1 VRSLTI
7 APVSPSSE
15 AVQAEAIFTAA
26 RRRRRRIRLTTGLIA
41 VVLAGSTAVLLANWP
56 QHKGAPG
63 QLDASAAA
71 LPAVQLPA
79 AQVAWVDYNGRL
91 HIGSLLTGHQRVAAL
106 ASSDPV
112 APLTAAGDHLY
123 WVNAAGTYWQVQSL
137 DLATGKIADL
147 GFGMAVFASADG
159 RQVFIAQTGESL
171 LEFPAAGGRSRS
183 LNLPAGW
190 FVAGLSGDFTS
201 PAAVSGGVLVQASDS
216 ARSSRPTKLAV
227 WDPDS
232 GRLTL
237 ISSGV
242 SANAG
247 LLGAVTPPG
256 ANYSLVAWR
265 QGSCHPGSCALQI
278 TNTATRSTR
287 TIRSPLGHGFAH
299 GVAFSQ
305 DGGELAAFANTFGL
319 RTTRA
324 PAELAIISTRTGAAR
339 LVPRVSL
346 LMGQDVAWARW
357 LPGGKMLLV
366 GGSTFSGAVNSE
378 GLSVWPYY
386 FVHGRDHYIQD
397 SQDVN
402 YSAVVIKP

>member
-7 APVSPSSE
+7 APVNPSSE

-26 RRRRRRIRLTTGLIA
+26 RRRRRRIRLVIGLIA
-41 VVLAGSTAVLLANWP
+41 VVLAGSAAVLLANWP
-56 QHKGAPG
+56 QHNGAPG
-63 QLDASAAA
+63 QPAASAAA
-71 LPAVQLPA
+71 LRAVQLAA

-91 HIGSLLTGHQRVAAL
+91 HIGSLVTGHQRVAA
-106 ASSDPV
+106 AANSDPV
-112 APLTAAGDHLY
+112 VPLIAAGGHLY
-123 WVNAAGTYWQVQSL
+123 WVNTGGTYWQIQSL
-137 DLATGKIADL
+137 DLATGKIASL

-159 RQVFIAQTGESL
+159 LQVFIAQTGESL
-171 LEFPAAGGRSRS
+171 LEFPATGGRSRS

-190 FVAGLSGDFTS
+190 FVAGLSDDFTS

-216 ARSSRPTKLAV
+216 ASNSRPTKLAV
-227 WDPDS
+227 WNPDS

-242 SANAG
+242 SANGG

-256 ANYSLVAWR
+256 ANYSLVAWW
-265 QGSCHPGSCALQI
+265 QGSCYPSSCTLEI

-287 TIRSPLGHGFAH
+287 TLRSPLGHGFAY

-319 RTTRA
+319 STTPA

-346 LMGQDVAWARW
+346 LMGQDIAWARW

-366 GGSTFSGAVNSE
+366 GGSTFSGVVNSKT
-378 GLSVWPYY
+378 LSVRPYY
-386 FVHGRDHYIQD
+386 FAHGRDHYIEV

>member
-1 VRSLTI
+1 LTI
-7 APVSPSSE
+7 APASPSSE
-15 AVQAEAIFTAA
+15 AAQAEAIFAAA
-26 RRRRRRIRLTTGLIA
+26 RLRRRRIRLTIGLIA
-41 VVLAGSTAVLLANWP
+41 VVLAGSAAVLLANWP
-56 QHKGAPG
+56 QHSGAPG
-63 QLDASAAA
+63 QPDASAAA
-71 LPAVQLPA
+71 LRPVQLPA

-91 HIGSLLTGHQRVAAL
+91 HIGSLVTGHQRVAAV
-106 ASSDPV
+106 APSDPV
-112 APLTAAGDHLY
+112 VPLIAAGGNLY
-123 WVNAAGTYWQVQSL
+123 WVSSRGTYSQVQSL
-137 DLATGKIADL
+137 DLATGKIASL
-147 GFGMAVFASADG
+147 GFGMAIFASADG
-159 RQVFIAQTGESL
+159 RQVFIAQTAQSL
-171 LEFPAAGGRSRS
+171 LELPATGGRSRN

-190 FVAGLSGDFTS
+190 FVAGLRSDVTS

-216 ARSSRPTKLAV
+216 ASTRPTKLAV
-227 WDPDS
+227 WNPDS

-242 SANAG
+242 SANGG

-256 ANYSLVAWR
+256 ANYSLVAWWH
-265 QGSCHPGSCALQI
+265 GSCYPSSCALEI

-287 TIRSPLGHGFAH
+287 TLRSPLGYGFAY
-299 GVAFSQ
+299 GVAFSP
-305 DGGELAAFANTFGL
+305 DGSDLAAFANT
-319 RTTRA
+319 RRISTAPA

-346 LMGQDVAWARW
+346 LIGEDIAWARW

-366 GGSTFSGAVNSE
+366 GGLTFSGVVNSE
-378 GLSVWPYY
+378 TLSVRPYY

>member
-1 VRSLTI
+1 MRSLTI
-7 APVSPSSE
+7 APVNPISE
-15 AVQAEAIFTAA
+15 AAQAEAIFTAA
-26 RRRRRRIRLTTGLIA
+26 RRRIRRIRLTIGLIA
-41 VVLAGSTAVLLANWP
+41 VVLAGSAAALLANWP
-56 QHKGAPG
+56 QHSGAPG
-63 QLDASAAA
+63 QPDASAAA
-71 LPAVQLPA
+71 LRPVQLPA
-79 AQVAWVDYNGRL
+79 AQVAWVDYNGSL
-91 HIGSLLTGHQRVAAL
+91 HIGNLVTGHQRVAAV
-106 ASSDPV
+106 APSDPV
-112 APLTAAGDHLY
+112 VPLIAAGDHLY
-123 WVNAAGTYWQVQSL
+123 WVNTGGTYWQIQSL
-137 DLATGKIADL
+137 DLATGRITNL

-159 RQVFIAQTGESL
+159 LQVFIAQTGERL
-171 LEFPAAGGRSRS
+171 LEFPATGGRSRS

-190 FVAGLSGDFTS
+190 FVAGLSDDFTS

-216 ARSSRPTKLAV
+216 ASSSRPTKLAV
-227 WDPDS
+227 WNPDS

-242 SANAG
+242 GANGG

-256 ANYSLVAWR
+256 ANYSLVAWW
-265 QGSCHPGSCALQI
+265 QGSCYPNSCTLEI

-287 TIRSPLGHGFAH
+287 TLRSPLGHGFAY

-305 DGGELAAFANTFGL
+305 DGGALAAFANT
-319 RTTRA
+319 RRISTAPA

-346 LMGQDVAWARW
+346 LMGEDIAWARW

-366 GGSTFSGAVNSE
+366 GGLTFSGVVNSE
-378 GLSVWPYY
+378 TLSVRPYY
-386 FVHGRDHYIQD
+386 FAHGRDHYIED

>member
-1 VRSLTI
+1 LTI
-7 APVSPSSE
+7 APVNPSSE
-15 AVQAEAIFTAA
+15 TVQAEAIFTAA

-41 VVLAGSTAVLLANWP
+41 VVLAGSVAVLLANWP
-56 QHKGAPG
+56 QHNGAPG
-63 QLDASAAA
+63 KPDASAA
-71 LPAVQLPA
+71 LRAVQLPA
-79 AQVAWVDYNGRL
+79 AQVAWVDYTGRL
-91 HIGSLLTGHQRVAAL
+91 HIGSLVTGHQRVAAV

-112 APLTAAGDHLY
+112 VPLTAAGDHLY
-123 WVNAAGTYWQVQSL
+123 WVNTGGTYWQIQSL
-137 DLATGKIADL
+137 DLATGKIASL
-147 GFGMAVFASADG
+147 GFGMAVFASANG

-171 LEFPAAGGRSRS
+171 LELPAAGGRSRS

-190 FVAGLSGDFTS
+190 FVAGLSDDFTS

-216 ARSSRPTKLAV
+216 ASSSRPTKLAV
-227 WDPDS
+227 WNPDS

-242 SANAG
+242 SANGG

-256 ANYSLVAWR
+256 ANYSLVAWW
-265 QGSCHPGSCALQI
+265 QGSCYPSSCALQI

-287 TIRSPLGHGFAH
+287 TLRSPLGHGFAY

-305 DGGELAAFANTFGL
+305 DGSELAAFANTFGL
-319 RTTRA
+319 STTPA
-324 PAELAIISTRTGAAR
+324 AAELAVISTRTGAAR
-339 LVPRVSL
+339 LVPHVSL
-346 LMGQDVAWARW
+346 LIGQDIAWARW

-378 GLSVWPYY
+378 TLSVRPYY
-386 FVHGRDHYIQD
+386 FVHGRDHYIED

-402 YSAVVIKP
+402 YSAVVIKR